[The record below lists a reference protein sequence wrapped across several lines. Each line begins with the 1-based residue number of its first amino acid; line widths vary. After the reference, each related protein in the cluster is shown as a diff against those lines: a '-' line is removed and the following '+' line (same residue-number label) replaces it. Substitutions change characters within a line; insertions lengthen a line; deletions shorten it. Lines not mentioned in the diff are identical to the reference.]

1 MTNAVEVQG
10 LVKTYNKGE
19 IKALKGLDLV
29 VPAGQVLGVLGP
41 NGSGKTTAVSILSTL
56 LIPDAGQ
63 GVVAGY
69 DLLKEPNKVR
79 ESIGLS
85 GQFAAVDEILTGFEN
100 LHMFARLYGMNNA
113 EATSRAHELL
123 EMFNL
128 TDAGNRP
135 AKGYSG
141 GMRRRLDVAG
151 ALVARPR
158 VIFLD
163 EPTTGL
169 DPQSRLGLWKT
180 IRQLVADGASL
191 LLTTQYLEEADH
203 LADSIVVIDHG
214 EEIAAGTADE
224 LKSQLG
230 GDRIELTLEPG
241 QSIEQAKSILVE
253 HAIGEVQ
260 VDQTENSL
268 LAPVAGGTKTLTKV
282 LNELEAQG
290 LGTVDAG
297 LRRPTLDDVFL
308 SLTGHTAEGDA
319 AEADEAAEAANETE
333 VA

>member
-1 MTNAVEVQG
+1 MSNAVEVQG

-29 VPAGQVLGVLGP
+29 VPQGQVLGVLGP
-41 NGSGKTTAVSILSTL
+41 NGAGKTTAVSILSTL

-79 ESIGLS
+79 ENIGLS

-100 LHMFARLYGMNNA
+100 LHMFGRLYGMSNS
-113 EATSRAHELL
+113 EATARAKELL
-123 EMFNL
+123 AMFNL
-128 TDAGNRP
+128 TDAGDRP

-151 ALVARPR
+151 ALVARPQ

-230 GDRIELTLEPG
+230 GDRVELTLSPG
-241 QSIEQAKSILVE
+241 QSIEDAKSSL
-253 HAIGEVQ
+253 AQFASGEIQ
-260 VDQTENSL
+260 VNEDDAQL
-268 LAPVAGGTKTLTKV
+268 LFPVDGGTKTLTRV
-282 LNELEAQG
+282 LNELESKNIE
-290 LGTVDAG
+290 TIDAG

-308 SLTGHTAEGDA
+308 SLTGHTAEGDPI
-319 AEADEAAEAANETE
+319 ELEEAADETE

>member
-10 LVKTYNKGE
+10 LVKTYNKGA
-19 IKALKGLDLV
+19 ITALNGLDLV

-41 NGSGKTTAVSILSTL
+41 NGAGKTTAVSILATL
-56 LIPDAGQ
+56 LIPDSGQ

-100 LHMFARLYGMNNA
+100 LHMFGRLYGMSNA
-113 EATSRAHELL
+113 EATARANELL

-128 TDAGNRP
+128 TDAGGRS

-151 ALVARPR
+151 ALVARPQ

-203 LADSIVVIDHG
+203 LSDSIVVIDHG

-241 QSIEQAKSILVE
+241 ESIDQAKSILAE
-253 HAIGEVQ
+253 HAVGEVQ
-260 VDQTENSL
+260 VDQSENSL

-282 LNELEAQG
+282 LNELEAHG

-319 AEADEAAEAANETE
+319 IEVTGAADETE